1 MKPCG
6 RIAITGAFL
15 LVLTACD
22 AFHFPS
28 RQRTKIFRSNLV
40 PQLDRF
46 TPALTVATEAGEQ
59 ATQTKL
65 RLNMALLE
73 EKLQENQDLAFMAVA
88 LTPAIIAFATW
99 SDVSQFVSY
108 VTDVYGFTGRNVD
121 GAYLNN

>member
-1 MKPCG
+1 MKPFG

-22 AFHFPS
+22 ALHLPS
-28 RQRTKIFRSNLV
+28 RQRTKIFRRNLV
-40 PQLDRF
+40 PQLDRS
-46 TPALTVATEAGEQ
+46 TPLTVATEAGEQ

-65 RLNMALLE
+65 RLNVALLE
-73 EKLQENQDLAFMAVA
+73 EKIQDNQDLAFMAVA

>member
-1 MKPCG
+1 MKFG

-22 AFHFPS
+22 AFHLPS
-28 RQRTKIFRSNLV
+28 RQRTKIFRRNLV
-40 PQLDRF
+40 PQLDRS
-46 TPALTVATEAGEQ
+46 TPLTVATEAGEQ

-73 EKLQENQDLAFMAVA
+73 EKLQDNQDLAFMAVA